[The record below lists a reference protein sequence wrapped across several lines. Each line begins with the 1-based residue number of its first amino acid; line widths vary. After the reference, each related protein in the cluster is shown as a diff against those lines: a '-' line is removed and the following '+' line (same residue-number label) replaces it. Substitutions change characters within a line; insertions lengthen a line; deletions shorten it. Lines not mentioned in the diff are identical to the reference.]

1 LTVWKSL
8 ANWPR
13 SISMATERAR
23 VHTSPEQQA
32 WGITVLRVMVGT
44 VFMAHGLQ
52 KALLTGVAGV
62 AEFMGQAGIPL
73 PMTSALVVTGVETLC
88 GLALVAGFLTRWAAI
103 PLAIVMLVATA
114 IVHLPA
120 GFFLPNGFEY
130 ALTLLAACVSLSL
143 LGSGAFALDNVVDVE
158 HDHVKP
164 AVEASA
170 TRAA

>member
-1 LTVWKSL
+1 MTVWNSL
-8 ANWPR
+8 ANWTR
-13 SISMATERAR
+13 STSMA
-23 VHTSPEQQA
+23 A
-32 WGITVLRVMVGT
+32 WGITVLRVTVGT
-44 VFMAHGLQ
+44 VFLAHGLQ
-52 KALLTGVAGV
+52 KAFLTGVAGV

-143 LGSGAFALDNVVDVE
+143 LGSGACALDNVLPAGRE
-158 HDHVKP
+158 SVKTEART
-164 AVEASA
+164 AVR
-170 TRAA
+170 RAA